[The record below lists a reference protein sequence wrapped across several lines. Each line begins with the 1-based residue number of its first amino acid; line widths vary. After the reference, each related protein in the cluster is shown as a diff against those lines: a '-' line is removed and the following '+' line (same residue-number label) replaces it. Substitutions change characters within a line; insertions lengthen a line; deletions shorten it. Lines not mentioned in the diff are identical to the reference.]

1 MTSAMYL
8 IIIGAFVLID
18 WYFIEIENNA
28 LNKPVMWGVRLA
40 ITLSFAGFDKH
51 FELIEVLRY
60 AFFLAFLFYAM
71 FDYSLNLARGKPFF
85 HKGGNWIDRLIPAGI
100 PDLSFRI
107 IGLLAA
113 YIIYQ
118 YDFFLC
124 MRTGIF
130 ESGFWDNVKICIH
143 YMI

>member
-1 MTSAMYL
+1 MYL
-8 IIIGAFVLID
+8 IIIGAFVIID
-18 WYFIEIENNA
+18 YYFIEIEGNA
-28 LNKPVMWGVRLA
+28 LNKPVMWIIRLA

-51 FELIEVLRY
+51 FELIEMLRY
-60 AFFLAFLFYAM
+60 AFFLAFLFYAL

-100 PDLSFRI
+100 PDLSFKI
-107 IGLLAA
+107 IGVLSA

-130 ESGFWDNVKICIH
+130 ESGFWDNVKICMDYI
-143 YMI
+143 I

>member
-18 WYFIEIENNA
+18 WYFIEIEGNA

-100 PDLSFRI
+100 PDLSFKI
-107 IGLLAA
+107 IGLFAS

-124 MRTGIF
+124 LKVGLL
-130 ESGFWDNVKICIH
+130 ESGFWDKVKFCMQLL
-143 YMI
+143 Y